1 MFLPTKPSLVYCVRT
16 GDTPMRYDARW
27 QATCCLAARY
37 QVVSR
42 IAREWPVPLKFS
54 LAVPNARAR
63 PSRR

>member
-1 MFLPTKPSLVYCVRT
+1 M
-16 GDTPMRYDARW
+16 GDAPMRYDARW
-27 QATCCLAARY
+27 PAPCCLAARY